1 MSHPVVQVERQSL
14 SGRPRTV
21 IPIGHIVYLLKIG
34 LPVKTISRLLG
45 VSRATLFRRLT
56 ENNLTVRGLYSSC
69 TDEELDQLVSKVKE
83 MMPHAGYRLIKEAL
97 KAQGYRLQ
105 WNRVQAAIQR
115 VESVGIQSKT
125 TQLGT
130 NSVPC
135 PKYLVHVD
143 TNHKLIRYNIVIF
156 AGIDV
161 FSRKIMYLRAADNNR
176 SDTTLSFFSQAVEKF
191 GCPLTV
197 QANHGGENV
206 GVARLM
212 FTVRGSDSNCFIAD
226 KSVHSHRLESL
237 WRDLWIG
244 VTSLFYHILHTL
256 EEQDMLDLSSAL
268 QLFCCHFV
276 FLPRLQANLDLF
288 HERWDNHPL
297 TTEQNLT
304 PNQLWEIGQM
314 KNPIAKSEEMTIPD
328 IKREDRGSIED
339 KHTAI
344 NDPQFKGPISPE
356 HMEQLRQQINPLQ
369 PSKYNGMDIYMS
381 TVQFVQNLHSKK

>member
-21 IPIGHIVYLLKIG
+21 IPIEHIVYLLKIG

-69 TDEELDQLVSKVKE
+69 TDEELDQLVLKVKD

-105 WNRVQAAIQR
+105 WNR
-115 VESVGIQSKT
+115 
-125 TQLGT
+125 
-130 NSVPC
+130 
-135 PKYLVHVD
+135 
-143 TNHKLIRYNIVIF
+143 
-156 AGIDV
+156 
-161 FSRKIMYLRAADNNR
+161 IMYLRAADNNR

-191 GCPLTV
+191 GCPLKV
-197 QANHGGENV
+197 QANHGGENN

-244 VTSLFYHILHTL
+244 VTGLFYHILHTL

-288 HERWDNHPL
+288 HERWDNHLL

-314 KNPIAKSEEMTIPD
+314 ENPIAKTEEMTIPD
-328 IKREDRGSIED
+328 IKREDSGSIED
-339 KHTAI
+339 KHTAM

-356 HMEQLRQQINPLQ
+356 HMEQLRQSINPLQ

-381 TVQFVQNLHSKK
+381 TVQFVQNLHTEK